1 MLGRGQA
8 VRHRFLVA
16 AFGGSNPPAPATFRG
31 KIMSNF
37 LNKYKSVYDV
47 FLDNWAY
54 QNHFVSYLESL
65 MRQETIFPTHVKE
78 MIFAYISGLNGCN
91 YCKNIHAEISKKILR
106 DNNNTNFL
114 IDIEQSEIEE
124 KYKPILKLSHK
135 VNEDIHSISEDD
147 VEAILQYGFEEKVI
161 SEIISICSAAQFM
174 NTVVVAH
181 QIKPLDQVQN
191 IASAK
196 MMIDKGYDGLANFM
210 LKRRNK

>member
-1 MLGRGQA
+1 M
-8 VRHRFLVA
+8 
-16 AFGGSNPPAPATFRG
+16 
-31 KIMSNF
+31 
-37 LNKYKSVYDV
+37 
-47 FLDNWAY
+47 
-54 QNHFVSYLESL
+54 
-65 MRQETIFPTHVKE
+65 
-78 MIFAYISGLNGCN
+78 
-91 YCKNIHAEISKKILR
+91 R
-106 DNNNTNFL
+106 DNNDTNFL